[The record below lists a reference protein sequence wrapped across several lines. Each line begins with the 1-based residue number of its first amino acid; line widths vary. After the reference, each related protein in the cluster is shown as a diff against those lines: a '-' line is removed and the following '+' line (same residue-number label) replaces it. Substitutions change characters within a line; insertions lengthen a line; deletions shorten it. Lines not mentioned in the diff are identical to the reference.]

1 MNILIDSVR
10 VAGFRGIK
18 NLEIS
23 LPRVAVLIGQNNSG
37 KTTFLKALQLALGD
51 YSRALS
57 EEDFYIGADG
67 SPAAE
72 IMVDVRIVPVDT
84 DGKRVLKFD
93 SSWQAE
99 LGDIIMPEATGHQFV
114 ALRTRSMRNLLK
126 GSFDTKRATLDRWPD
141 GGSWTTEKV
150 TQKNLVKRLESLPFF
165 AIEAQRDIHQ
175 ELRERTSFVGRV
187 LSGIKYNEADVT
199 ALEDLIK
206 GVNDEAVSKSKELK
220 SLKHHLQQLN
230 KSFDG
235 DGSAEITPLPKKLRD
250 LSKHVSVQFGENSA
264 NSFSMEYHGMGTRSW
279 ASLLTV
285 KAFSELLGEQH
296 ALETKPFFPILS
308 AEEPEAHLHPN
319 AQRSLYRQLA
329 DSKGQVIVSTHS
341 PYLAAIAKS
350 EDLRGLRRAGT
361 SVKVLK
367 LSAISPEDQ
376 RRLHREVI
384 HTRGEILFS
393 KAIILC
399 EGETEE
405 QALPLLFEKYF
416 GNEAFTLGINF
427 SGVGGSGKRYLPFL
441 TFARDFDIPIF
452 IFSDGETNIVKAL
465 KETYEAVFG
474 VTDMA
479 ACPQITILDNTDFEG
494 YLVSNGFLPILEKA
508 ITDLDGVDAILNWMK
523 KRQGTLLKRDKSG
536 VAPCPTCKQ
545 TNGTEIYRDY
555 TTPDGNQKAVL
566 EILDS
571 SKPKYAPAVAAELC
585 KLDKASFPP
594 KLIEFFEKIKKSLS
608 L

>member
-67 SPAAE
+67 FPAAE

-126 GSFDTKRATLDRWPD
+126 GNFDTKRATLDKWPA

-235 DGSAEITPLPKKLRD
+235 DGSAEITPLPKKIRD

-350 EDLRGLRRAGT
+350 EDLRGLRRDGT

-393 KAIILC
+393 KAIVLC

-441 TFARDFDIPIF
+441 TFARDFDVPIF
-452 IFSDGETNIVKAL
+452 VFSDGETNIVKAL
-465 KETYEAVFG
+465 KETYDAVFG

-479 ACPQITILDNTDFEG
+479 TCPQITILDNTDFEG

-508 ITDLDGVDAILNWMK
+508 ITDLDGIDYITNWMK
-523 KRQGTLLKRDKSG
+523 KRQGTLLKKDKSG
-536 VAPCPTCKQ
+536 AAPCPTCKQ

-555 TTPDGNQKAVL
+555 TTPDGKEKAIL

-571 SKPKYAPAVAAELC
+571 SKPKYAPAVAAKLC
-585 KLDKASFPP
+585 ELDKASFPP
-594 KLIEFFEKIKKSLS
+594 KLIEFFEKIKSSLS
-608 L
+608 I

>member
-84 DGKRVLKFD
+84 DGKRVIKFD
-93 SSWQAE
+93 STWQAE

-126 GSFDTKRATLDRWPD
+126 GNFDTKRATLDKWPD
-141 GGSWTTEKV
+141 RGSWTTEKV

-175 ELRERTSFVGRV
+175 ELSERTSFVGRV

-235 DGSAEITPLPKKLRD
+235 DGSAEITPLPKKIRD

-264 NSFSMEYHGMGTRSW
+264 NSFSMEYHGMGTRS
-279 ASLLTV
+279 AGHDAAIPLQGRLFRLFRERCLCGVGITV
-285 KAFSELLGEQH
+285 LRVGGEPVGESRFAKCAAGAADVCH
-296 ALETKPFFPILS
+296 GGGAPFFD
-308 AEEPEAHLHPN
+308 
-319 AQRSLYRQLA
+319 R
-329 DSKGQVIVSTHS
+329 
-341 PYLAAIAKS
+341 
-350 EDLRGLRRAGT
+350 
-361 SVKVLK
+361 
-367 LSAISPEDQ
+367 
-376 RRLHREVI
+376 
-384 HTRGEILFS
+384 
-393 KAIILC
+393 
-399 EGETEE
+399 
-405 QALPLLFEKYF
+405 
-416 GNEAFTLGINF
+416 
-427 SGVGGSGKRYLPFL
+427 GKR
-441 TFARDFDIPIF
+441 
-452 IFSDGETNIVKAL
+452 
-465 KETYEAVFG
+465 
-474 VTDMA
+474 
-479 ACPQITILDNTDFEG
+479 
-494 YLVSNGFLPILEKA
+494 VSGHP
-508 ITDLDGVDAILNWMK
+508 
-523 KRQGTLLKRDKSG
+523 
-536 VAPCPTCKQ
+536 
-545 TNGTEIYRDY
+545 
-555 TTPDGNQKAVL
+555 
-566 EILDS
+566 
-571 SKPKYAPAVAAELC
+571 
-585 KLDKASFPP
+585 
-594 KLIEFFEKIKKSLS
+594 
-608 L
+608 